1 MEVYSRFP
9 LFQGN
14 HGGNFVLGSEGEVS
28 CHLGFVMNPNTT
40 LTSKSTR
47 VVCHMDP
54 VSLEAGWV
62 TAEDGLVVPACQ
74 KGCHSEDDCPGDS
87 SCFRS
92 QLASKITIFF
102 AFDFCFS
109 PNIFKNFRN
118 VKVVKV
124 RQWSPFQV
132 NEKGMTYCMQ

>member
-47 VVCHMDP
+47 VVCRMDP

-62 TAEDGLVVPACQ
+62 TAEDGQVVPACQ

-92 QLASKITIFF
+92 QLASKITF
-102 AFDFCFS
+102 FCF
-109 PNIFKNFRN
+109 
-118 VKVVKV
+118 
-124 RQWSPFQV
+124 
-132 NEKGMTYCMQ
+132 